1 MFWLYREH
9 HVMPSA
15 FYEMGEGEKKIL
27 HAFMKRECEDI
38 KELEKD

>member
-9 HVMPSA
+9 HVMPST

-27 HAFMKRECEDI
+27 HSFMKREVEDI
-38 KELEKD
+38 KVQQEK